1 MNHTAASPVIE
12 LQLAH
17 TSVRSYSDEPIRPE
31 LLQALIQAGQAAA
44 SSNFTQAY
52 SVVRVT
58 RPEARTAIARAAG
71 DQAWVEQA
79 AEFLVFC
86 ADLHR
91 VDLACRRAGMG
102 EAEGWT
108 EHGIVAVVDTGLM
121 AQNVLLAAESVGLGG
136 VFVGGIRNDLSTVAE
151 QLQLPDRVA
160 PLFGLCLGW
169 PAQRDPVKP
178 RVPTELILHQDVYR
192 ETTEDELA
200 AYDAVINDYYQS
212 RPRNPH
218 PADWSHATA
227 DAVQNKRREYLLG
240 FLQARGF
247 FTR

>member
-1 MNHTAASPVIE
+1 MNHTAASTVIE

-44 SSNFTQAY
+44 SSNFMQAY

-58 RPEARTAIARAAG
+58 RPQARAVIAEAAG
-71 DQAWVEQA
+71 GQAWVEQA

-91 VDLACRRAGMG
+91 IDMACRRAGKG
-102 EAEGWT
+102 QPEGWT
-108 EHGIVAVVDTGLM
+108 EHSLVAVTDTALM
-121 AQNVLLAAESVGLGG
+121 AQNVLLAAESIGLGG
-136 VFVGGIRNDLSTVAE
+136 VFVGGIRNDLASVAE
-151 QLQLPDRVA
+151 QLQLPQRVV

-169 PAQRDPVKP
+169 PTQQNPAKP
-178 RVPTELILHQDVYR
+178 RMPTEMVLHQDVYR
-192 ETTEDELA
+192 EVTDDELA
-200 AYDAVINDYYQS
+200 AFDATVDDYYQS
-212 RPRNPH
+212 RPHNPH
-218 PADWSHATA
+218 TADWSHATA
-227 DAVQNKRREYLLG
+227 DAVQGKRREYLLG

-247 FTR
+247 FAC